1 MQERQPNIEGTWSA
15 VDNMSYAR
23 QQPTPSSDEQTAAG
37 GVSENHSEEEAQD
50 MFDHESQSPGSG
62 LPGAARDRSWG
73 NTTTSSMEGLSLEGL
88 QQPLNEERRFV
99 PPTSLY
105 VQQQNIAT
113 TWRTP
118 KVPSFNPNVQKLSA
132 AAAGGWS
139 TNVNRNQLGT
149 PDPRGL
155 CMVFPIQSEPRPAAF
170 PIQSEPRPVVSNP
183 ARSLQHQPP
192 AQFAGLSQAQLEVLK
207 REHPEWF

>member
-1 MQERQPNIEGTWSA
+1 MQGRQPNIEGTWSA

-23 QQPTPSSDEQTAAG
+23 QQPTPSSDERTAAG
-37 GVSENHSEEEAQD
+37 GVSENHSEEDAQD
-50 MFDHESQSPGSG
+50 MFDHESQSQGSG
-62 LPGAARDRSWG
+62 LPGNARDRSWG

-118 KVPSFNPNVQKLSA
+118 KVPYFNPNVQSFSA

-139 TNVNRNQLGT
+139 TNVNRNQPGT

-155 CMVFPIQSEPRPAAF
+155 RMVFPIQSEPRPAAF

-183 ARSLQHQPP
+183 ARSFQHQQH
-192 AQFAGLSQAQLEVLK
+192 AQVAGLSQEQLEVLK
-207 REHPEWF
+207 REHPDWF